1 MANEDIDGVLSGV
14 TSVSDLE
21 EKLEQR
27 QEEAH
32 IKRTSLYVLTWI
44 PKGEIVTLPKLLGHS
59 QIVPLYFLNES
70 EFC

>member
-32 IKRTSLYVLTWI
+32 IKRTSL
-44 PKGEIVTLPKLLGHS
+44 
-59 QIVPLYFLNES
+59 
-70 EFC
+70 